1 LKVTARIPSV
11 TEVEVE
17 VTPKTTVAKL
27 RRRLCSKL
35 GLEEELTRL
44 LLDGKPLKEDWP
56 VSKLKLE
63 SKKLEIDYFW
73 SRQMILWGKE
83 GQARLREA
91 AVLIAG
97 AGAIGNEAVKNLA
110 MLGVRR
116 FTIVDYD
123 TVEVSNLSR
132 MLFFDKADSGRL
144 KSDVLAKKLHHKYPH
159 LEITAV
165 QGRLERLPLNVF
177 LKSDI
182 IVSGLDNFASRAFLS
197 SISRRYLIPLVD
209 GGIAGYQCRVQSY
222 VPPDDPCPICP
233 IAISQYGR
241 LVGLRNP
248 CDAPIEEGKIPS
260 LSTTISLVASIQTQE
275 VAKIII
281 GYKDF
286 LKTGKWPETTGRPIE
301 GIWLADLK
309 YNKYSVLKLAK
320 NKNCMVCGEYGE
332 SRDTVKRIEIPLGE
346 MALPE
351 SRNRFLR
358 DLFPDSEELLLF
370 KLQHGGIVKMDDG
383 SPGKDSLKKGDYI
396 LVTLKRKG
404 GEYSEA
410 IARLT

>member
-1 LKVTARIPSV
+1 MKVTARIPSV

-17 VTPKTTVAKL
+17 VTPGTTVARLKQ
-27 RRRLCSKL
+27 RLCSKL
-35 GLEEELTRL
+35 GLEEELTKL

-73 SRQMILWGKE
+73 SRQMILWGEE
-83 GQARLREA
+83 GQARLRDSR
-91 AVLIAG
+91 VLIAG

-110 MLGVRR
+110 MLGIRR

-132 MLFFDKADSGRL
+132 MLFFDKTDSGRL

-165 QGRLERLPLNVF
+165 QGRLESLPLN
-177 LKSDI
+177 LYLESDI
-182 IVSGLDNFASRAFLS
+182 IVSGLDNFASRVFLS

-233 IAISQYGR
+233 IASSQYGR

-248 CDAPIEEGKIPS
+248 CDAPIEEAKIPS
-260 LSTTISLVASIQTQE
+260 LPTTISLVASIQTQE
-275 VAKIII
+275 ATKILL
-281 GYKDF
+281 GHKDF

-301 GIWLADLK
+301 GIWLADLR

-320 NKNCMVCGEYGE
+320 NKNCMVCGEHGE
-332 SRDTVKRIEIPLGE
+332 SRDTVTKIEIPLSE
-346 MALPE
+346 LASPDT
-351 SRNRFLR
+351 RNRLLK
-358 DLFPDSEELLLF
+358 DLFPGSDEFLF
-370 KLQHGGIVKMDDG
+370 FRLQQGTITKIDE
-383 SPGKDSLKKGDYI
+383 SSLRKDKLKKGDYV